1 MTTLRSAA
9 GQWQLN
15 RYPIRSHDPLQAWDA
30 ADELLH
36 DIIAQRDDQQPLL
49 VNDQFGALL
58 LPLAGLAV
66 ASQAD
71 SYISHCAWHANL
83 ASNQLPNTLQ
93 PLSPL
98 DNAPAATDVVY
109 LKIPKSQSLL
119 EFQLAKL
126 AAELAPGTQ
135 LFAAAKSKLFTPTV
149 RALFEQYCTG
159 VDVSLIQRKCRTLS
173 AKLTSAPIQAEQFVS
188 TWQVPEFNLSLQH
201 HAGVFAR
208 NQLDIGARFMLSNMP
223 PSGAERVIDLGCGN
237 GVLGL
242 RYAQLSPA
250 SQITWVDESFLAIAS
265 TRANIEQNLTG
276 TPSSTPCSTP
286 CSTTAQYHAQVD
298 DCLAQQDDHSCDLIL
313 CNPPF
318 HQEHAVTEH
327 IARQMFRDS
336 QRVLRK
342 NGELWVVA
350 NRHLPYYQPLK
361 RLFKQV
367 HQVAQNSKFV
377 ILKARG

>member
-1 MTTLRSAA
+1 MTTLQTATGR
-9 GQWQLN
+9 WQLN
-15 RYPIRSHDPLQAWDA
+15 RYPHRSHDTLQAWDA

-36 DIIAQRDDQQPLL
+36 DSIAQRDDQYPLL
-49 VNDQFGALL
+49 INDQFGALL
-58 LPLAGLAV
+58 LPFAGRQV
-66 ASQAD
+66 ASQSD
-71 SYISHCAWHANL
+71 SFISHCAWRDNL
-83 ASNQLPNTLQ
+83 LLNALPNTL
-93 PLSPL
+93 LALTPL
-98 DNAPAATDVVY
+98 DTTPTQTDAVY

-126 AAELAPGTQ
+126 AAELPPGTP
-135 LFAAAKSKLFTPTV
+135 LFAAAKSKLFTPAV
-149 RALFEQYCTG
+149 RALFDTYCEG
-159 VDVSLIQRKCRTLS
+159 VDVSLITRKCRTLTATLKAGS
-173 AKLTSAPIQAEQFVS
+173 PIEDKFVT
-188 TWQVPEFNLSLQH
+188 TWAVPEYDLTLHH

-208 NQLDIGARFMLSNMP
+208 NQLDIGARFLLSHMP
-223 PSGAERVIDLGCGN
+223 PSGAEHVIDLGCGN

-242 RYAQLSPA
+242 HYAKQSPT
-250 SQITWVDESFLAIAS
+250 SHITWVDESFLAIAS
-265 TRANIEQNLTG
+265 TVENIRLNLAIAASDNG
-276 TPSSTPCSTP
+276 
-286 CSTTAQYHAQVD
+286 QYSARVD
-298 DCLAQQDDHSCDLIL
+298 DCLSHQADNSSDLIL

-336 QRVLRK
+336 KRVLRK

-377 ILKARG
+377 IFQARG

>member
-15 RYPIRSHDPLQAWDA
+15 RYPVRSHDPLQAWDA

-36 DIIAQRDDQQPLL
+36 DIMAQRDDQHPLL

-58 LPLAGLAV
+58 LPLAGLPV

-71 SYISHCAWHANL
+71 SYVSHCAWYANL
-83 ASNQLPNTLQ
+83 ASNQLPDTLQ

-98 DNAPAATDVVY
+98 DSVPAATDVVY
-109 LKIPKSQSLL
+109 IKIPKSQSLL

-126 AAELAPGTQ
+126 AAELSPGTQ

-149 RALFEQYCTG
+149 RALFDQYCTD
-159 VDVSLIQRKCRTLS
+159 VDVSLMQRKCRTLS
-173 AKLTSAPIQAEQFVS
+173 AKLRSTPIHAEQFVS

-223 PSGAERVIDLGCGN
+223 PRGAERVIDLGCGN

-265 TRANIEQNLTG
+265 TRANIEQNLT
-276 TPSSTPCSTP
+276 SALAA
-286 CSTTAQYHAQVD
+286 TTEHYKAQVD
-298 DCLAQQDDHSCDLIL
+298 DCLAQQHDHSCDLIL

-336 QRVLRK
+336 KRVLRK

>member
-15 RYPIRSHDPLQAWDA
+15 RYPVRSHDPLQAWDA

-36 DIIAQRDDQQPLL
+36 DIMAQRDDQHPLL

-58 LPLAGLAV
+58 LPLAGLPV

-71 SYISHCAWHANL
+71 SYVSHRAWHANL

-98 DNAPAATDVVY
+98 DNAPVTTDVVY
-109 LKIPKSQSLL
+109 IKIPKSQSLL

-135 LFAAAKSKLFTPTV
+135 LFAAAKSKLFTPAV
-149 RALFEQYCTG
+149 RALFEQYCTD

-173 AKLTSAPIQAEQFVS
+173 AKLKSVHIDAEAFVS
-188 TWQVPEFNLSLQH
+188 TWQVPELSLTLQH

-208 NQLDIGARFMLSNMP
+208 NQLDIGARFMLDNMP

-265 TRANIEQNLTG
+265 TRANIEHNLSA
-276 TPSSTPCSTP
+276 TPAA
-286 CSTTAQYHAQVD
+286 TTARYQAQVD
-298 DCLAQQDDHSCDLIL
+298 DCLAQQHDDSCDLIL

-336 QRVLRK
+336 KRVLRK

>member
-15 RYPIRSHDPLQAWDA
+15 RYPVRSHDPLQAWDA

-36 DIIAQRDDQQPLL
+36 DIMAQRDDQHPLL

-58 LPLAGLAV
+58 LPLAGLPV

-71 SYISHCAWHANL
+71 SYVSHCAWHANL

-98 DNAPAATDVVY
+98 DSVPAATDVVY
-109 LKIPKSQSLL
+109 IKIPKSQSLL

-126 AAELAPGTQ
+126 AAELPPGTA
-135 LFAAAKSKLFTPTV
+135 LFAAAKSKLFTPAV
-149 RALFEQYCTG
+149 RALFDQYCTD
-159 VDVSLIQRKCRTLS
+159 VDVSLMQRKCRTLS
-173 AKLTSAPIQAEQFVS
+173 AKLTSTPIQTEQFVS

-276 TPSSTPCSTP
+276 TTA
-286 CSTTAQYHAQVD
+286 STTAQYHAQVD
-298 DCLAQQDDHSCDLIL
+298 DCLAKQDDHSCDLIL

-336 QRVLRK
+336 KRVLRK

-367 HQVAQNSKFV
+367 HQVAQNNKFV